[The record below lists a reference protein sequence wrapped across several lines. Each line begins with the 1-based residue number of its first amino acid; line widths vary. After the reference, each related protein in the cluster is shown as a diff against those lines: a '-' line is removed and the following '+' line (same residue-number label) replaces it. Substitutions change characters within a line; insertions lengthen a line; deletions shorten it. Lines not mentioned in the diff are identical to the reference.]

1 MHGKMC
7 FRAISTEVLI
17 NTFQE
22 QPKLVAKM
30 KVIYFLVLHSALLTG
45 LALLAFEMPEQARHP
60 RELFVLFL
68 IIASGSLLYPLMGSG
83 SEIFF
88 SLTILLIIYL
98 ARNKI
103 MKNNVA
109 LFFSTFFWCLLGFML
124 PVAGS
129 M

>member
-60 RELFVLFL
+60 MELFVLFL
-68 IIASGSLLYPLMGSG
+68 IIASGPLLYPLMGSG

-88 SLTILLIIYL
+88 LLIILLVIFL
-98 ARNKI
+98 AKNKM

-109 LFFSTFFWCLLGFML
+109 LFFSTFFWCLLGFLL